1 MKIGLYYEWC
11 HPKNLQSIRRM
22 CKLHDATLVETNV
35 LDLNLLN
42 SCDWV
47 WVPDKYVNGITVPA
61 MFGPHL
67 FVTPSADHAIVGTS
81 QPTKFFQFLNTLSP
95 WVQALY
101 KNTGLSFKIPLTSI
115 PFSVDTQ
122 RFCPDEHEQKTRNIN
137 ALVYY
142 KNRQSTEYRQ
152 LKQALQAQFYHK
164 TFRFIEYGSY
174 QEDEYLAT
182 LKNTQVVVWLGVPE
196 SQGFA
201 LQEALSCNVPV
212 LCWDAT
218 LFENNPAT
226 SIPYF
231 DFSCGRVVFS
241 LPALTATLQNMWR
254 FPNLFEP
261 REFVLRHLSDQACW
275 QRLTATLFSH
285 TTHLPNRGT
294 SF

>member
-22 CKLHDATLVETNV
+22 CQLHNDVLVETNTFD
-35 LDLNLLN
+35 LDLLN

-47 WVPDKYVNGITVPA
+47 WIPDKYLPGITVPA

-67 FVTPSADHAIVGTS
+67 FVTPPADHDIVGSLQTT
-81 QPTKFFQFLNTLSP
+81 QTFQFLNTLSP

-101 KNTGLSFKIPLTSI
+101 KNTGLSFKTPLISI

-122 RFCPDEHEQKTRNIN
+122 RFCPNKTQKARKID

-142 KNRQSTEYRQ
+142 KNRETTEYRQ
-152 LKQALQAQFYHK
+152 LKYALQAHFHGKQID
-164 TFRFIEYGSY
+164 FIEYGSY
-174 QEDEYLAT
+174 QEDEYLT
-182 LKNTQVVVWLGVPE
+182 KLQNTKVVVWLGVPE

-218 LFENNPAT
+218 LFENTPAT

-254 FPNLFEP
+254 FPALFQP
-261 REFVLRHLSDQACW
+261 REFILRHLSDKACW
-275 QRLTATLFSH
+275 QRLTSTLFSR
-285 TTHLPNRGT
+285 TTHPPSRDK
-294 SF
+294 SS